1 MPPKK
6 KSNSLASATPRPRRG
21 GAGVSGRMNVLALV
35 SPTPRPLKGP
45 SIRRGLGMMPLV
57 SATPRP
63 TAGPIRTEGRGMCGC
78 RGKGRGRG
86 VRPALDSLV
95 LNSYGKA

>member
-6 KSNSLASATPRPRRG
+6 TTNNLASKTPRPRRG

-45 SIRRGLGMMPLV
+45 SIRRGLGMPLI

-63 TAGPIRTEGRGMCGC
+63 TAGPIRLEGKGACGC
-78 RGKGRGRG
+78 RGRG
-86 VRPALDSLV
+86 VRPALDSLII
-95 LNSYGKA
+95 NSAGRA